1 MVRSRSTLSRAEIV
15 RAVTDLLGPDAVDTD
30 EARLRAASV
39 DRFRKYTAVH
49 GIYDGPVPAAIVYP
63 ASTEQVAQLLELAQR
78 ERVAVVPRTGGTST
92 EGGLETVV
100 EDSLVVDGSRMDRIL
115 EVDVEDMQATVQ
127 CGVPLQVLEDALRAQ
142 GLTTGH
148 SPQSKPIAQLG
159 GLVATR
165 SIGQFSTLYG
175 GIEDMVVGLEAV
187 LPGGRG
193 GPGPQR
199 APPRGRTRRAPR
211 ADRQR
216 GRAGLRHRGHRQA
229 VPPLPG
235 RDPVVRVPGAG
246 LRGGGGAAA
255 RGRHRRLPALGRA
268 ALLPRGRPPA
278 LPRPPARPE
287 PRRAL
292 RGGAAAPGRRHR
304 RRDRGD
310 GGRGRPHPR
319 CRSRRSASW
328 FEALNWGADKIEAE
342 KQSMRESAHL
352 GYTTEVS
359 VDWSRTAELYEA
371 TMARIRTTFDRVDD
385 LTLLGAHSSHS
396 YQTGTNLYFVYDYDI
411 RCEPREEID
420 LYHRPL
426 NAIIVEEA
434 LRVGGS
440 MVHHHGV
447 GKYRT
452 PWIRQEHGSSY
463 ALLAGLKRA
472 FDPDNVMNPG
482 SVFPVDADG
491 DAVLDET
498 LMVAFLAIDSGSQST
513 KVSVVDEA
521 GTVHA
526 SAAAPL
532 RPYELGPGGRAV
544 HPDDDLWDALA
555 VAAARGAGV
564 VRRHRRRGRG
574 GRAVRDPVLPGAA
587 RRRRPADRAGAEL
600 DGRPGGGHPSQPVA
614 DGWRP

>member
-1 MVRSRSTLSRAEIV
+1 MVRSRSTLSRAEVV

-49 GIYDGPVPAAIVYP
+49 DIYDGPVPAAIVYP
-63 ASTEQVAQLLELAQR
+63 GSTEQVAQLLDLAQR

-127 CGVPLQVLEDALRAQ
+127 CGVPLQVLEDTLRAQ

-187 LPGGRG
+187 LPGGR
-193 GPGPQR
+193 
-199 APPRGRTRRAPR
+199 
-211 ADRQR
+211 
-216 GRAGLRHRGHRQA
+216 
-229 VPPLPG
+229 
-235 RDPVVRVPGAG
+235 VVRVRNVPRRAAGPDVRHVLIGNEGALAYVTEVTVKLFRHYPDATRWFG
-246 LRGGGGAAA
+246 FRVPEFAAGRGAAA
-255 RGRHRRLPALGRA
+255 RGRHRRLPALGGA

-292 RGGAAAPGRRHR
+292 RGGAAAAGRGHR
-304 RRDRGD
+304 GRDRGD
-310 GGRGRPHPR
+310 GGRGRPHPGAGGGDPVVVR
-319 CRSRRSASW
+319 GAQLGRRQDRGR
-328 FEALNWGADKIEAE
+328 EAA
-342 KQSMRESAHL
+342 MRESAHL

-359 VDWSRTAELYEA
+359 VDWSRTTELYEA

-482 SVFPVDADG
+482 SVFPVDAEG
-491 DAVLDET
+491 DAVLD
-498 LMVAFLAIDSGSQST
+498 ARDS
-513 KVSVVDEA
+513 
-521 GTVHA
+521 
-526 SAAAPL
+526 
-532 RPYELGPGGRAV
+532 
-544 HPDDDLWDALA
+544 
-555 VAAARGAGV
+555 
-564 VRRHRRRGRG
+564 
-574 GRAVRDPVLPGAA
+574 
-587 RRRRPADRAGAEL
+587 
-600 DGRPGGGHPSQPVA
+600 
-614 DGWRP
+614 